1 MSLRKSSPGG
11 HFVIGHFA
19 HPAPRLAVSFSKGRS
34 IALVSY
40 LINLCH
46 NFLFFAAAARC
57 GYEQSE
63 SGSDDIFDFH
73 CNLLFVFDCK
83 GTVIFRYFDFTKY
96 FTIFTFCINHSST
109 YKIKCNFAE

>member
-19 HPAPRLAVSFSKGRS
+19 HPAPRLAVSFSKGRF

-46 NFLFFAAAARC
+46 NFLFFAAACC
-57 GYEQSE
+57 GYEQCQ
-63 SGSDDIFDFH
+63 SGSNDIFDFD
-73 CNLLFVFDCK
+73 CNLLFFFDCK
-83 GTVIFRYFDFTKY
+83 GTT
-96 FTIFTFCINHSST
+96 NS
-109 YKIKCNFAE
+109 